1 MFTNYFARHH
11 MSYNKD
17 ERNILQDNRAMS
29 LLELLIIL
37 AVFAVFTVVAVA
49 RYNSL
54 SRQADEA
61 TVKAF
66 TCILRA
72 AATITYANV
81 ALGNVP
87 GSTIQNIKIKSV
99 YDNLEDKGGIQ
110 LAGDNSFTATINGK
124 QYRWHYKPP
133 LTVEEGVEY

>member
-1 MFTNYFARHH
+1 MPQEKN
-11 MSYNKD
+11 N
-17 ERNILQDNRAMS
+17 ERNFLRNDRALS
-29 LLELLIIL
+29 LVELLIIL

-87 GSTIQNIKIKSV
+87 GSTIQNITIKSV

-110 LAGDNSFTATINGK
+110 LAGDNSFTASINGK

>member
-1 MFTNYFARHH
+1 MPHNKNNARNLLK
-11 MSYNKD
+11 S
-17 ERNILQDNRAMS
+17 ERALS
-29 LLELLIIL
+29 LIELLIIL
-37 AVFAVFTVVAVA
+37 AVFVVFTVVAVA

-66 TCILRA
+66 TSILRA
-72 AATITYANV
+72 AATITYANI

-87 GSTIQNIKIKSV
+87 GCTIQNITIKSV

-110 LAGDNSFTATINGK
+110 LSGDNAFIATINGRN
-124 QYRWHYKPP
+124 YRWHFKPP
-133 LTVEEGVEY
+133 LTVDDGVEY

>member
-1 MFTNYFARHH
+1 MPHNTRR
-11 MSYNKD
+11 
-17 ERNILQDNRAMS
+17 EPNILQGERALS
-29 LLELLIIL
+29 LVELVIIL
-37 AVFAVFTVVAVA
+37 AVFAVFTAVAVA

-66 TCILRA
+66 TSILRA
-72 AATITYANV
+72 AATITYANI

-87 GSTIQNIKIKSV
+87 DCTIKNITIKSV

-110 LAGDNSFTATINGK
+110 LDGDTAFTATINGK
-124 QYRWHYKPP
+124 QYRWHFKPP
-133 LTVEEGVEY
+133 LTVEDGVEY

>member
-1 MFTNYFARHH
+1 MPHNTRR
-11 MSYNKD
+11 
-17 ERNILQDNRAMS
+17 EPNILQGERALS
-29 LLELLIIL
+29 LVELVIIL
-37 AVFAVFTVVAVA
+37 AVFAVFTAVAVA

-66 TCILRA
+66 TSILRA
-72 AATITYANV
+72 AATITYANI

-87 GSTIQNIKIKSV
+87 DCTIKNITIKSV

-110 LAGDNSFTATINGK
+110 LDGDTAFTATINGK
-124 QYRWHYKPP
+124 KYRWHFKPP
-133 LTVEEGVEY
+133 LTVEDGVEY

>member
-1 MFTNYFARHH
+1 MKKN
-11 MSYNKD
+11 NN
-17 ERNILQDNRAMS
+17 RNFLRNDRALS
-29 LLELLIIL
+29 LIELLIIL

-54 SRQADEA
+54 SRQADES

-87 GSTIQNIKIKSV
+87 GSTIENITIKSV

-110 LAGDNSFTATINGK
+110 LAGDNVFTATINGK
-124 QYRWHYKPP
+124 QYRWHFKPP
-133 LTVEEGVEY
+133 LTVDDGVAY

>member
-1 MFTNYFARHH
+1 MPHYKNNTRT
-11 MSYNKD
+11 SLKS
-17 ERNILQDNRAMS
+17 ERALS
-29 LLELLIIL
+29 LIELLIIL
-37 AVFAVFTVVAVA
+37 AVFAVFTVVAIA

-54 SRQADEA
+54 SRQANEA

-66 TCILRA
+66 TSILRA

-87 GSTIQNIKIKSV
+87 GCTIQNITIKSV

-110 LAGDNSFTATINGK
+110 LSGDNTFTATINGK
-124 QYRWHYKPP
+124 NYRWHYKPP
-133 LTVEEGVEY
+133 LTVEDGVEY

>member
-1 MFTNYFARHH
+1 MKKN
-11 MSYNKD
+11 N
-17 ERNILQDNRAMS
+17 ERNFLQDDRALS
-29 LLELLIIL
+29 LIELVIIL

-54 SRQADEA
+54 SKQADEA

-87 GSTIQNIKIKSV
+87 GSTIQNITIKSV

-110 LAGDNSFTATINGK
+110 LAGDNAFTAAINGK
-124 QYRWHYKPP
+124 KYRWHFKPP
-133 LTVEEGVEY
+133 LSVEDGVEY